1 MCYYCD
7 SPQRFCSVCKKVQK
21 ELGYYRFH
29 FNLFERKKLY
39 FNTKYLNQKSIR
51 RQLQFSKPNEWV
63 PFYSYEYYLQLRTK
77 IKYFV
82 LYKIKTKFSE
92 DIQNLIFSYIPDI
105 YVEEKLIEQ
114 TTNSKNIK
122 KKMKKQLPK
131 EICRIIKKYLK

>member
-1 MCYYCD
+1 MCYYRD
-7 SPQRFCSVCKKVQK
+7 SHQRFCSVCKKVEK
-21 ELGYYRFH
+21 KLDYYHFH

-39 FNTKYLNQKSIR
+39 FNIKYLNQKSIR
-51 RQLQFSKPNEWV
+51 RQLQYAKPNEWI

-105 YVEEKLIEQ
+105 YVEQKLIEQ
-114 TTNSKNIK
+114 TKKSKKMK

-131 EICRIIKKYLK
+131 EICHIIKKYL